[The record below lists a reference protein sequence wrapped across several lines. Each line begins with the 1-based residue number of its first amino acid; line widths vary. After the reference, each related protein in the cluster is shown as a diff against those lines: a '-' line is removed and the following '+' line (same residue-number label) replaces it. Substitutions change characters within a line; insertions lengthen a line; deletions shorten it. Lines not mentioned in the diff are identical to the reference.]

1 MARRYDSRTTTF
13 SPEGRLYQVEYAMEA
28 INLAGSTVG
37 VLAEDGVVLA
47 GEKKTTSKLLD
58 QAKQHEKL
66 FQLDDAMFCAVA
78 GITSDANILIN
89 RLRLSAQQHAYSF
102 SEPMPVEQLVTSICD
117 YKQGYT
123 QFGGLRPFG
132 VSFLVAGYDVHH
144 GFQLYHT
151 DPSGNFS
158 GWKGYAIGV
167 NNNTAMQIM
176 RQDWKPGMKIQEAL
190 ELTAKVLVKTMD
202 TASPTADRLEFGLQL
217 CICSHGFGRSLA
229 APKAH
234 GRARNGLPSS
244 KHHTGSRSPRSFFA
258 DPRPS
263 SGGCFC
269 LRALSSIPRRT
280 SRRGSQGVGNGSCKD
295 SR

>member
-28 INLAGSTVG
+28 IGMAGSTVG

-66 FQLDDAMFCAVA
+66 FQIDDYQFCAVA
-78 GITSDANILIN
+78 GLTSDANILIN
-89 RLRLSAQQHAYSF
+89 KLRVSSAQHAYTYGES
-102 SEPMPVEQLVTSICD
+102 MPVEQLVTSICD
-117 YKQGYT
+117 LKQGYT

-132 VSFLVAGYDVHH
+132 VSFLVAGYDAAH

-158 GWKGYAIGV
+158 GWKAYAIGT
-167 NNNTAMQIM
+167 NNNSAQQIM
-176 RQDWKPGMKIQEAL
+176 RQEWKEGMKVQEAL

-202 TASPTADRLEFGLQL
+202 TANPNADKIEFGIVEKTASGKVQFRILKDTEINKL
-217 CICSHGFGRSLA
+217 MADA
-229 APKAH
+229 APKEEE
-234 GRARNGLPSS
+234 GKPGESKPSS
-244 KHHTGSRSPRSFFA
+244 
-258 DPRPS
+258 
-263 SGGCFC
+263 
-269 LRALSSIPRRT
+269 
-280 SRRGSQGVGNGSCKD
+280 
-295 SR
+295 

>member
-58 QAKQHEKL
+58 QGKQHEKL
-66 FQLDDAMFCAVA
+66 FQIDSNMFCAVA

-89 RLRLSAQQHAYSF
+89 KLRLSAAQNVYTYGES
-102 SEPMPVEQLVTSICD
+102 MPVEQLVTSICD
-117 YKQGYT
+117 LKQGYT

-132 VSFLVAGYDVHH
+132 VSFLVAGYDSAQ

-158 GWKGYAIGV
+158 GWKAYAIGI
-167 NNNTAMQIM
+167 NNNTAQQVM
-176 RQDWKPGMKIQEAL
+176 RQDWKPGLKIQEAL
-190 ELTAKVLVKTMD
+190 ELAAKVLVKTMD
-202 TASPTADRLEFGLQL
+202 TANPNAEKLEFGVVEKTSSGEVRFRMLKDAEINKL
-217 CICSHGFGRSLA
+217 MAEATPKEGEEEGKAEGSA
-229 APKAH
+229 APA
-234 GRARNGLPSS
+234 AP
-244 KHHTGSRSPRSFFA
+244 
-258 DPRPS
+258 
-263 SGGCFC
+263 
-269 LRALSSIPRRT
+269 
-280 SRRGSQGVGNGSCKD
+280 
-295 SR
+295 